1 MPDTPEALPIHFV
14 AAGDLAD
21 SSLSEAQKLWAARLK
36 FDGQFGRLLPL
47 PDANGH
53 CAGYLFG
60 IGKPEERG
68 PMVAGLASLNLQPGR
83 YALDGDIGDATQA
96 ALAFRLGA
104 YRFERY
110 KKGEGAIELD
120 LPDSADADEV
130 NRLYDAAALAR
141 DLVNTPANDLGP
153 ENYEAEARKLAK
165 RCGASIR
172 VIKGEDLLAE
182 DFPMIHAVGKASAEA
197 PRLVELTW
205 GQESDPKVTLVGKGV
220 TFDTGGLDIKPPANM
235 LLMKK
240 DMGGSANILG
250 LAQAIMQAGL
260 KLRLKVLVPMVENAI
275 SGNAFRPGDILTARG
290 GQTVE
295 IGNTDAEGRLVLA
308 DALTLAD
315 SESPELI
322 LDMATLTGA
331 ARVALGPD
339 IGALF
344 STDDVFAEELMAAG
358 LDVDDPLWRMPLWPG
373 YDRLLASKVADTNNI
388 SGGGGYGGAITA
400 ALFLK
405 RFVKNTPAWAHL
417 DIYSWTPEPRAGR
430 TVGGMDQG
438 LRAAYQVLKER
449 YPAS

>member
-1 MPDTPEALPIHFV
+1 MSDTPEALPIHLV
-14 AAGDLAD
+14 AAGGLAD

-36 FDGQFGRLLPL
+36 FDGQFGRLLPF

-60 IGKPEERG
+60 TGKPEERG

-83 YALDGDIGDATQA
+83 YALAGDFDDATQT

-130 NRLYDAAALAR
+130 NRLYDAASLAR

-153 ENYEAEARKLAK
+153 ENYEAEARKLAE
-165 RCGASIR
+165 RCGASVK

-275 SGNAFRPGDILTARG
+275 SGIAFRPGDILTARG

-358 LDVDDPLWRMPLWPG
+358 LDVDDPLWRMPLWSG

-405 RFVKNTPAWAHL
+405 RFIKNTPAWAHL

-449 YPAS
+449 YPAE